1 VGTGHPPRAILVF
14 MHSDVVDLRDF
25 YASRL
30 GQVSRH
36 LIRRRVRA
44 IWPDLGGQTV
54 LGLGYATPYL
64 RQFADEAARVLALM
78 PAAQGVLHWPV
89 EAANLAALADETELP
104 LPDFSVDR
112 VLMVHGLECVD
123 HQNDMLREVWRVMN
137 SDARLL
143 VVVPNRRGIWARTDR
158 TPFGQGHPYS
168 PSQLSRL
175 LRDHMF
181 TPISTAGALFMPPT
195 RSAALLGAAP
205 AWERVGS
212 RWFPTFPGV
221 ILCEASKQ
229 IYAAPALRKRRR
241 RAVVL
246 PFPQPVAQRRQGA
259 AAKRRDEPI

>member
-143 VVVPNRRGIWARTDR
+143 VVVPNRRGIWARLDR
-158 TPFGQGHPYS
+158 TPFGYGQPYS
-168 PSQLSRL
+168 SGQLSRR
-175 LRDHMF
+175 LRETMF
-181 TPISTAGALFMPPT
+181 TPVKAHAALFAPPS
-195 RSAALLGAAP
+195 RSRMVLASAR
-205 AWERVGS
+205 AWEGLGQRGIAP
-212 RWFPTFPGV
+212 FAGV
-221 ILCEASKQ
+221 VMIEATKQ
-229 IYAAPALRKRRR
+229 IYAGH
-241 RAVVL
+241 
-246 PFPQPVAQRRQGA
+246 PVAQRRRRAYLALPQGP
-259 AAKRRDEPI
+259 RV